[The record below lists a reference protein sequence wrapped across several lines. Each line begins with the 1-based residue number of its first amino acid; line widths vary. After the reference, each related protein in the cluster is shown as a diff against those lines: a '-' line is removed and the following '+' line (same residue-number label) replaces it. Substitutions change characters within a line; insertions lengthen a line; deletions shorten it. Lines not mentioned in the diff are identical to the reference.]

1 MYTEAVIEFLELKI
15 AVLRVAYS
23 IGEWAMKKFGW
34 FVLYCWSVHKSVEN
48 VDLSMLSLSVAVPG
62 LVLYVLL
69 LLNTGPST

>member
-1 MYTEAVIEFLELKI
+1 MYIEAMIEFSELKI

-23 IGEWAMKKFGW
+23 IGEWAMKNLVW
-34 FVLYCWSVHKSVEN
+34 FVLYCWSVHKSVKN
-48 VDLSMLSLSVAVPG
+48 VDLSWFSLSVAVPG